1 MNLLQVRNRI
11 NELMARWVAELK
23 GAASMSQTDPNIA
36 SEYILIPLLREVY
49 DWPDL
54 RNLNTES
61 ANYPGIDLADDNAR
75 VAIQVTSKRTL
86 EKVKH
91 TLSEFANDDFKLYER
106 YDRLI
111 IYILV
116 EKQGS
121 YSDTTFGKIIGGRF
135 TFDKKRDILDYRDL
149 LRVIQ
154 DFELDRAK
162 RVLDILEAHF
172 GDDDQPLSSST
183 SSAVD
188 ARFAT
193 ALDLDTLGIGASQP
207 VNLRNLR
214 EFMIEA
220 FDTKELRALISYD
233 QKLKK
238 LTREFAP
245 SDSISD
251 LVDET
256 IGWCERRSLIPY
268 LVALVKQERG

>member
-1 MNLLQVRNRI
+1 
-11 NELMARWVAELK
+11 MARWVAELK

-36 SEYILIPLLREVY
+36 SEHILIPLLREVY
-49 DWPDL
+49 GWPDL
-54 RNLNTES
+54 RNLNVES
-61 ANYPGIDLADDNAR
+61 GNYPGIDLADDNAR

-91 TLSEFANDDFKLYER
+91 TLSEFADDEFKLYER

-149 LRVIQ
+149 LRAIQ

-172 GDDDQPLSSST
+172 GDDDQPPSSPT
-183 SSAVD
+183 SSPVD
-188 ARFAT
+188 SRFAT
-193 ALDLDTLGIGASQP
+193 ALDVDTLGISESQP

-220 FDTKELRALISYD
+220 FDTKELRALVSYD
-233 QKLKK
+233 PKLKK
-238 LTREFAP
+238 LTRDFAP

-256 IGWCERRSLIPY
+256 IGWCERRGLIPY